1 MCELLAL
8 TGPRPFPVRDLL
20 PIAAAVERWG
30 IAGMGWGLAWIDARD
45 GQLRHY
51 KRETALRDDARAA
64 HAVDDATTTT
74 ALVHLRRPSLLS
86 TIQLHDTQP
95 FVREDED
102 DGFAFAH
109 NGELRRHGEYR
120 ARYAARA
127 LLRGR
132 ADTEVGFHY
141 LTDLLREMDPARA
154 LVRLQDD
161 MGGPNNLLYLGG
173 DGLLL
178 AHSASEENPIYR
190 FRRGEQIGVVTAL
203 YSRDRA
209 VFDLALPDATYLDEL
224 PIGHPTV
231 LTARYA
237 ARA

>member
-45 GQLRHY
+45 GRLRHY
-51 KRETALRDDARAA
+51 KHETALRDDERAA
-64 HAVDDATTTT
+64 HAIGDATTTT

-86 TIQLHDTQP
+86 TIQPHDTQP
-95 FVREDED
+95 FVSAD
-102 DGFAFAH
+102 DSFAFAH

-120 ARYAARA
+120 ARYAARD

-132 ADTEVGFHY
+132 ADTEVGFHF
-141 LTDLLREMDPARA
+141 LADLLRDMEPARA
-154 LVRLQDD
+154 LVRLQDA

-178 AHSASEENPIYR
+178 AYSASEENPVYR
-190 FRRGEQIGVVTAL
+190 FRLDDRIGVVTAL

-224 PIGHPTV
+224 PIGQAMT
-231 LTARYA
+231 LTERSAV
-237 ARA
+237 RA